1 MPSADT
7 PIDRP
12 TTLTTPPGAG
22 SHRAVALEIKFQ
34 APRPVASQVVRKGL
48 CDAICNGVGQLV
60 LVRAPAGFGK
70 TTAMVQA
77 RERLEREGVATVWL
91 TLDRADNDASRFL
104 SGLEQA
110 VSRLGLLDPQ
120 DTGGRDA
127 VQVLA
132 QAETPFALFL
142 DEFETVQEAAVLGL
156 VREIA
161 EHLPRRGRLIIGS
174 RSLPPLGLARL
185 RVRGQ
190 LTEIDTER
198 LRFTLEDAATFF
210 DQRRANVLNADQ
222 LFRLHQKTEGW
233 IAALWLAS
241 MALNRSGDAS
251 DFVERFSGSD
261 RAVADYLAEEVLAR
275 QPAPIRQFL
284 LRTSLLRQLDASV
297 CAALNPRT
305 DCATLLEQLD
315 ADHLLLTPVAG
326 EQRTWRYHSLFADY
340 LRAQLEREHP
350 DDVARLHLAASGWYE
365 SQERPV
371 PAIDHAIEGGDFPH
385 AMALLDANAEDFLT
399 QGRMRLLARWFTTL
413 PPAQLSEHPGLQ
425 MVAVWAACFTR
436 GPWEAM
442 DLLDRSGADASD
454 DPHLRAHAA
463 GLRPML
469 LAMQDRNE
477 EALVIGRESLRRLP
491 TGNHFA
497 DSALLNAMAHI
508 AGVTGQP
515 REAQQL
521 LDAARREQGDSTFNR
536 MYSESNEGLLD
547 LQQGRLRQAT
557 ARFRLA
563 VDATHAVNYHHT
575 HGNAWAGVF
584 YTSVVYEANQIAQAD
599 HLLNVYLPLAR
610 DVGLPDHMIVSHA
623 MRSRIA
629 FINGDVDAASL
640 ALTELEYLGNQR
652 KLPRVVAGAKLE
664 RARLLLLQGHG
675 AAAHDELVR
684 ADDPTLWDHE
694 QRLRLLAHDIEYMAL
709 GSGVRRRQLRAATDR
724 CANPQ
729 RHHRHAPPPVAGAA
743 PAARA
748 GAAAHRRHTGRSGAS
763 GQRAAVRLPG
773 RLHAAGAR
781 RRAGRGPAGATL
793 PGPARQRPGARPTD
807 GRLPA
812 APAAGLR
819 PPALGRGA
827 RCRAPP
833 RRAGAAHAQGN
844 PRAGIVGGRLFE
856 QRDGREALRIG
867 QHRAN
872 PSAPHQHEAGRAQP
886 YAGGGDRTPPRTRYL
901 KALRPMG

>member
-1 MPSADT
+1 MPPPSPTDT
-7 PIDRP
+7 SP
-12 TTLTTPPGAG
+12 PPGARARG
-22 SHRAVALEIKFQ
+22 AVALETKFHPP
-34 APRPVASQVVRKGL
+34 ARVASQVAREGL

-60 LVRAPAGFGK
+60 LVRAPAGYGK

-77 RERLEREGVATVWL
+77 RERLEREGVTTVWL

-104 SGLEQA
+104 SGLDEA
-110 VSRLGLLDPQ
+110 VARLGLLDPQ

-127 VQVLA
+127 VQALA
-132 QAETPFALFL
+132 QAEAPFALFL
-142 DEFETVQEAAVLGL
+142 DEFETVHEAAVLGL

-161 EHLPRRGRLIIGS
+161 EHLPRRGRLVIGS

-190 LTEIDTER
+190 LTEIDAER
-198 LRFTLEDAATFF
+198 LRFSLQDADTFF
-210 DQRRANVLNADQ
+210 AQRRAHVLSADQ

-241 MALNRSGDAS
+241 MALDRSGDAA

-297 CAALNPRT
+297 CAALNPWT

-315 ADHLLLTPVAG
+315 ADHIFLTPVAG

-340 LRAQLEREHP
+340 LRAQLERERP
-350 DDVARLHLAASGWYE
+350 DEVARLHLAASGWYE

-371 PAIDHAIEGGDFPH
+371 PAIDHAIEGGDFPY
-385 AMALLDANAEDFLT
+385 AMQLLEASAEDFLE
-399 QGRMRLLARWFTTL
+399 QGRMRLLWRWFTTL
-413 PPAQLSEHPGLQ
+413 PPAQLREHPRLQ
-425 MVAVWAACFTR
+425 MIAVWAACFTR

-442 DLLDRSGADASD
+442 DMLERSGADGSD

-477 EALVIGRESLRRLP
+477 EALAIGRESLRRLP

-497 DSALLNAMAHI
+497 DNTLLNAMAHI
-508 AGVTGQP
+508 TSVAGQP

-521 LDAARREQGDSTFNR
+521 LDAARREQSGGSTFNR
-536 MYSESNEGLLD
+536 MYTESTEGLLD
-547 LQQGRLRQAT
+547 LQHGRLRQAT

-610 DVGLPDHMIVSHA
+610 DVGLPDHMILSHA

-640 ALTELEYLGNQR
+640 ALTELEYLGSQR
-652 KLPRVVAGAKLE
+652 KLPRVVAAAKLE

-684 ADDPTLWDHE
+684 ADDPTLWDRE
-694 QRLRLLAHDIEYMAL
+694 QRQRLLAHDIEYMAL
-709 GSGVRRRQLRAATDR
+709 ARLRWDIVCGDAGACLPRLDAQIQAATTAVRHRRLLALRLLRALAL
-724 CANPQ
+724 Q
-729 RHHRHAPPPVAGAA
+729 RTGNT
-743 PAARA
+743 PAAVA
-748 GAAAHRRHTGRSGAS
+748 QTGSALQLACQEGFMRLVLDEGPVIGVLVQRYQALHDS
-763 GQRAAVRLPG
+763 GQARDPLMGDYLQRLLQAFGPLPSDTEPASELPSYALEPLTRKEIRVLELLVEGYSNSAMAEKLYVSDSTVRTHLRNINMKLGAHSRTQAV
-773 RLHAAGAR
+773 AIAR
-781 RRAGRGPAGATL
+781 RL
-793 PGPARQRPGARPTD
+793 
-807 GRLPA
+807 
-812 APAAGLR
+812 GLV
-819 PPALGRGA
+819 A
-827 RCRAPP
+827 
-833 RRAGAAHAQGN
+833 
-844 PRAGIVGGRLFE
+844 
-856 QRDGREALRIG
+856 
-867 QHRAN
+867 
-872 PSAPHQHEAGRAQP
+872 
-886 YAGGGDRTPPRTRYL
+886 
-901 KALRPMG
+901 

>member
-190 LTEIDTER
+190 LTEIDAER
-198 LRFTLEDAATFF
+198 LRFTLEDATTFF

-385 AMALLDANAEDFLT
+385 AMALLDANAEDFLA

-477 EALVIGRESLRRLP
+477 EALAIGRESLRHLP

-709 GSGVRRRQLRAATDR
+709 ARLRWEVVFGDASSALPQIDVQIRNATTAMRHRRLLALRLLRALAL
-724 CANPQ
+724 Q
-729 RHHRHAPPPVAGAA
+729 RTGDTPGAVAQVGSALQFA
-743 PAARA
+743 CQEGFMRLVLDEGPAVGLLVQRYQAL
-748 GAAAHRRHTGRSGAS
+748 HDS
-763 GQRAAVRLPG
+763 GQARDPLMGDYLQRLLQAFGPLPSDAEPGAELPRGALEPLTRKEIRVLELLVEGYSNSAMVEKLYVSDSTVRTHLRNINMKLGAHSRTQAV
-773 RLHAAGAR
+773 AIAR
-781 RRAGRGPAGATL
+781 RL
-793 PGPARQRPGARPTD
+793 
-807 GRLPA
+807 
-812 APAAGLR
+812 GL
-819 PPALGRGA
+819 
-827 RCRAPP
+827 
-833 RRAGAAHAQGN
+833 
-844 PRAGIVGGRLFE
+844 V
-856 QRDGREALRIG
+856 
-867 QHRAN
+867 
-872 PSAPHQHEAGRAQP
+872 
-886 YAGGGDRTPPRTRYL
+886 T
-901 KALRPMG
+901 

>member
-709 GSGVRRRQLRAATDR
+709 ARLRWEVVFGDASSALPQIDVQIRNATTAMRHRRLLALRLLRALAL
-724 CANPQ
+724 Q
-729 RHHRHAPPPVAGAA
+729 RTGDTPGAVAQVGSALQFA
-743 PAARA
+743 CQEGFMRLVLDEGPAVGLLVQRYQAL
-748 GAAAHRRHTGRSGAS
+748 HDS
-763 GQRAAVRLPG
+763 GQARDPLMGDYLQRLLQAFGPLPSDAEPGAELPRGALEPLTRKEIRVLELLVEGYSNSAMVEKLYVSDSTVRTHLRNINMKLGAHSRTQAV
-773 RLHAAGAR
+773 AIAR
-781 RRAGRGPAGATL
+781 RL
-793 PGPARQRPGARPTD
+793 
-807 GRLPA
+807 
-812 APAAGLR
+812 GL
-819 PPALGRGA
+819 
-827 RCRAPP
+827 
-833 RRAGAAHAQGN
+833 
-844 PRAGIVGGRLFE
+844 V
-856 QRDGREALRIG
+856 
-867 QHRAN
+867 
-872 PSAPHQHEAGRAQP
+872 
-886 YAGGGDRTPPRTRYL
+886 T
-901 KALRPMG
+901 